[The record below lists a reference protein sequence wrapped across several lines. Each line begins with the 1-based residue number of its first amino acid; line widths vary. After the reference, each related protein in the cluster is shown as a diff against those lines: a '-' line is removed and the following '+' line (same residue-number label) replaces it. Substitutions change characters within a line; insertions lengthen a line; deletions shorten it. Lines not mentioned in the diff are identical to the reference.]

1 MVNSLMTING
11 DNSTS
16 LELNGG
22 NIKIFSNENLS

>member
-22 NIKIFSNENLS
+22 NIKIFSNENLA